1 MDYLKLVGTEENFEK
16 INSSLIKPNVT
27 LVTETPKVYYNFEP
41 DITVVDVY
49 KIAYSQIQTLYLSKN
64 NIQFKDNI
72 NELNKNTYELI
83 LHDGDNVTKSKPMK
97 ITNGYTVTN
106 GFILN
111 IYDNITLS
119 FSLLDKTF
127 NKHDVF
133 APDENTHLFTY
144 PGLKRK
150 DNGKYD
156 FVGEIDS
163 FVDSKNNQHIT
174 ISSKSRTNELE
185 QLQTPTENN
194 MTFTYKGQT
203 IDYSLYELPKTTILM
218 VYKNN

>member
-1 MDYLKLVGTEENFEK
+1 MDYLKLLDTEENFEK
-16 INSSLIKPNVT
+16 INSNLLKPNVT

-49 KIAYSQIQTLYLSKN
+49 KIAYSQTQTLYLSKN
-64 NIQFKDNI
+64 NIQFKDNVE
-72 NELNKNTYELI
+72 ELTKNTYELI

-97 ITNGYTVTN
+97 MTKDYSVTN

-111 IYDNITLS
+111 IYDDITLT

-133 APDENTHLFTY
+133 APDENTHLFNY

-163 FVDSKNNQHIT
+163 FVGSKNKPHVT
-174 ISSKSRTNELE
+174 ISSNSRTNELE

-218 VYKNN
+218 VFSL